1 VHSTTLRPEQPVS
14 AAAGEALLPTA
25 RVEAPA
31 AAASHPA
38 KKSNIRKPLRTGA
51 AIAPL
56 AGAVWYGWN
65 YWTVGQYLV
74 STDDAY
80 VKADSTTIAPKV
92 SGYLRQVLVGDNER
106 VKAGQVLARI
116 DERDFQVALDQ
127 SKSDVAAAEAAITS
141 KQAQL
146 D

>member
-1 VHSTTLRPEQPVS
+1 MTVHSTTLRPEQPVS

-31 AAASHPA
+31 AAPSTAA
-38 KKSNIRKPLRTGA
+38 KKFNIRKTLMTGA
-51 AIAPL
+51 AIAAL

-80 VKADSTTIAPKV
+80 VKADNTTIAPKV
-92 SGYLRQVLVGDNER
+92 PGYLHEVLVRDNEP

-116 DERDFQVALDQ
+116 DERDF
-127 SKSDVAAAEAAITS
+127 K
-141 KQAQL
+141 
-146 D
+146 